1 MKIPIT
7 LPSAGEQARHALVL
21 LGAPAPARL
30 VARVH
35 AALFDGDLSMPAL
48 AALVR
53 DREAGLCAALD
64 ADLAAVPGLIALAD
78 WPLERR
84 LMTPVARRAS
94 ALAMIIRVVEFV
106 GMRASLG
113 HAAVGPAEHGLLR
126 ELARDVPHGPES
138 VDLADG
144 ARVALESL
152 CAAQAAEEPLR
163 AAALARAVSLDAD
176 QLLYGIP
183 AVPHQRGR
191 E

>member
-7 LPSAGEQARHALVL
+7 LPTAGEQARHALLL

-30 VARVH
+30 VAQVH
-35 AALFDGDLSMPAL
+35 AALFDGDLSVPAL

-84 LMTPVARRAS
+84 LMTPVARRACS
-94 ALAMIIRVVEFV
+94 LAMIIRVAEFIA
-106 GMRASLG
+106 MRASLG
-113 HAAVGPAEHGLLR
+113 PAEHRLLR
-126 ELARDVPHGPES
+126 ELAQDVPHGPES
-138 VDLADG
+138 LDLAER

-163 AAALARAVSLDAD
+163 AAALSRAVSLEAE
-176 QLLYGIP
+176 QRLYGIP

>member
-35 AALFDGDLSMPAL
+35 AALFDGDLSVPAI

-113 HAAVGPAEHGLLR
+113 PAEHRLLR
-126 ELARDVPHGPES
+126 ELAQGVPHGAEA
-138 VDLADG
+138 VDLAEA
-144 ARVALESL
+144 ARVALEAL
-152 CAAQAAEEPLR
+152 PQATEEPVR
-163 AAALARAVSLDAD
+163 VAALARAAALDED

>member
-7 LPSAGEQARHALVL
+7 LPAAGEQARHALLL

-30 VARVH
+30 VVRVH
-35 AALFDGDLSMPAL
+35 AALFDGDLSVPAL

-53 DREAGLCAALD
+53 DRDAGLCAALD
-64 ADLAAVPGLIALAD
+64 ADLTAVPGLIALAD

-84 LMTPVARRAS
+84 LMTPVARRTS
-94 ALAMIIRVVEFV
+94 ALAMIIRVAEFA
-106 GMRASLG
+106 GMKAS
-113 HAAVGPAEHGLLR
+113 AGPAEHRLLR

-138 VDLADG
+138 VDLAEA
-144 ARVALESL
+144 AREALESL
-152 CAAQAAEEPLR
+152 CAAQAAEEPVR
-163 AAALARAVSLDAD
+163 AAALARAASLDAD
-176 QLLYGIP
+176 QLLYGLP